1 MQHIRAKA
9 NIEQMLDMR
18 PATNTPQMIARP
30 GLLTKRLTVVLVLLC
45 QGCSSDQVELRDAE
59 LLSGRALFGST
70 VESAPGID
78 VLAIDDSVRH
88 WARAR
93 APRSLS
99 ATNRLRALLQGMIDD
114 GLLNLSYD
122 ALHTQTAQETFVS
135 RRGNC
140 LSFSTLFVALA
151 REVGLDVVFQMV
163 DIPPTFSAT
172 GETVLL
178 NSHINVLVQNV
189 FTNGKFRRM
198 HIVDFNSAE
207 YNGNYDTTVVSDDY
221 ALSLYH
227 GNLAVEA
234 LSANDSR
241 LAFRHLKRAL
251 EMSPDVPGLWVNLGV
266 LYARAGHTE
275 RAALAYARALTIDDG
290 YRSAL
295 VNLARLARDQND
307 QERLRYYERRIERHL
322 AINPYYHLQDARTA
336 LAQGRLEQAG
346 KHIATAISL
355 KDDEHQFHDLAAR
368 IYLAQGRLDLARR
381 SLKTAQKLAQNPS
394 VAATYAEKLNQLA
407 RP

>member
-1 MQHIRAKA
+1 MNSAA
-9 NIEQMLDMR
+9 NKRE
-18 PATNTPQMIARP
+18 MIARTVAV
-30 GLLTKRLTVVLVLLC
+30 TKFLVVLALLC
-45 QGCSSDQVELRDAE
+45 DGCVSNHVEARDAE
-59 LLSGRALFGST
+59 LLSGQVLFGST
-70 VESAPGID
+70 VDAAPAVD
-78 VLAIDDSVRH
+78 VLEIEESVRD
-88 WARAR
+88 WARTR
-93 APRSLS
+93 APLSLS
-99 ATNRLRALLQGMIDD
+99 PTTRLRALLQGMIDG

-122 ALHTQTAQETFVS
+122 GLHTQTAQETFDD

-151 REVGLDVVFQMV
+151 REVGLDVSFQMV

-178 NSHINVLVQNV
+178 NSHINVLVKNV

-198 HIVDFNSAE
+198 HVVDFNSAE
-207 YNGNYDTTVVSDDY
+207 YNGNYETTIVSDEY

-266 LYARAGHTE
+266 VYARSGHADE
-275 RAALAYARALTIDDG
+275 AALAFVRALTIDDG

-307 QERLRYYERRIERHL
+307 GERLHYYERRIERHL
-322 AINPYYHLQDARTA
+322 ARNPYYHLHDARTA
-336 LAQGRLEQAG
+336 YEQGRLETAG

-355 KDDEHQFHDLAAR
+355 KDDEHQFYDLAAS
-368 IYLAQGRLDLARR
+368 IYLKQGRVDLARR
-381 SLKTAQKLAQNPS
+381 SLEEARIAAQNPS
-394 VAATYAEKLNQLA
+394 VAATYAERLRRL
-407 RP
+407 PPP